1 MLMSHSDALRKEERA
16 GRSPYGA
23 VMACQGEVAQEF
35 VFPEILFSWTLE
47 NLNSSSLGFP
57 MRGAGMSHMGS
68 ESGITELF
76 ELEGTLKGHLVQL
89 SCSVQGHL
97 QLHQVF
103 RAPSSPTLSVTVP
116 VLHYPYCRVRVIL
129 FLVSNLNLPSL
140 A

>member
-1 MLMSHSDALRKEERA
+1 ME
-16 GRSPYGA
+16 G
-23 VMACQGEVAQEF
+23 
-35 VFPEILFSWTLE
+35 
-47 NLNSSSLGFP
+47 N
-57 MRGAGMSHMGS
+57 
-68 ESGITELF
+68 ITELF